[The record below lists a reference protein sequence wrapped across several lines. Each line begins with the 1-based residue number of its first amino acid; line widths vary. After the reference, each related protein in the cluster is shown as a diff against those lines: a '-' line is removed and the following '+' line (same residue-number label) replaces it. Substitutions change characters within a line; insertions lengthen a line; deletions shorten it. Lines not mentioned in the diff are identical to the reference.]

1 MKPKTQRLWII
12 FFCILSLA
20 CATGFILRAF
30 QENLLFFYTPS
41 DLITKKFQEK
51 QRIRL
56 GGIVKPLSLK
66 PDKKEQKI
74 EFVVTDEKHDVHINY
89 EGVLPDLFREG
100 QGIIVEGY
108 LIDKSHFNAMTV
120 LAKHDEN
127 YMPPQI
133 EKALRGNGVHI
144 KYNEH

>member
-12 FFCILSLA
+12 LFCILSLA
-20 CATGFILRAF
+20 CALGFILRAF

-41 DLITKKFQEK
+41 DLLNKNFQEN

-56 GGIVKPLSLK
+56 GGIVKPLSVKLHA
-66 PDKKEQKI
+66 KEHKI
-74 EFVVTDEKHDVHINY
+74 EFTVTDETHDVHINY
-89 EGVLPDLFREG
+89 KGILPDLFRER

-108 LIDKSHFNAMTV
+108 LIDKSHFNAISV

-127 YMPPQI
+127 YMPPQV
-133 EKALRGNGVHI
+133 EKALRGKGLHI
-144 KYNEH
+144 KI

>member
-12 FFCILSLA
+12 LFCILSLA
-20 CATGFILRAF
+20 CAIGLILRAF

-41 DLITKKFQEK
+41 DLISKNFQEK

-56 GGIVKPLSLK
+56 GGIVKPLSVKLPTK
-66 PDKKEQKI
+66 GHKI
-74 EFVVTDEKHDVHINY
+74 EFVVTDKTHDVHIRY
-89 EGVLPDLFREG
+89 EGILPDLFREG

-108 LIDKSHFNAMTV
+108 LMDKSHFHAITV

-127 YMPPQI
+127 YMPPQV
-133 EKALRGNGVHI
+133 EKALRGKGVHI
-144 KYNEH
+144 KYYDR